1 MIEGKAFMKE
11 LSAATRLSGSGIRR
25 MFDLSRGMTDVISF
39 ILGEPGFDT
48 PKPIVEAAKRAL
60 DEGKTHYTDNAG
72 ILPLREAIC
81 ESLVPEGVQYAP
93 DEIMVCTGAM
103 QAIYLTMAVL
113 LNPGDEVLIS
123 DPCYANYY
131 GQVAMNYGVPVPVPT
146 YEKDGFCLTRENLL
160 SKLSPKTKAILI
172 NSPNNPTGAVY
183 SRESLGEIADLCR
196 EYDLYLIY
204 DAVYKHLVY
213 DGAEFVNI
221 AAMEGM
227 RERTIYIDSFSKTYA
242 MTGWRLGYLAGPREI
257 VSLMPKLQEFMPS
270 CISTFTQYAGIEA
283 LRACEQDI
291 ARMRSAYEDSR
302 RVLLERIRAIP
313 GLACSSPNGA
323 FYAFVNIAQSGMTSQ
338 DFAEQ
343 LLRRQRVVLAPGTA
357 FGRMGEGYVR
367 ISYATDPDSISRG
380 MDRLDRFMRSL

>member
-1 MIEGKAFMKE
+1 M
-11 LSAATRLSGSGIRR
+11 
-25 MFDLSRGMTDVISF
+25 
-39 ILGEPGFDT
+39 
-48 PKPIVEAAKRAL
+48 
-60 DEGKTHYTDNAG
+60 
-72 ILPLREAIC
+72 
-81 ESLVPEGVQYAP
+81 
-93 DEIMVCTGAM
+93 
-103 QAIYLTMAVL
+103 
-113 LNPGDEVLIS
+113 
-123 DPCYANYY
+123 
-131 GQVAMNYGVPVPVPT
+131 
-146 YEKDGFCLTRENLL
+146 
-160 SKLSPKTKAILI
+160 
-172 NSPNNPTGAVY
+172 
-183 SRESLGEIADLCR
+183 
-196 EYDLYLIY
+196 
-204 DAVYKHLVY
+204 YKHLVY

-367 ISYATDPDSISRG
+367 ISYATDPDSISKG

>member
-1 MIEGKAFMKE
+1 MY
-11 LSAATRLSGSGIRR
+11 
-25 MFDLSRGMTDVISF
+25 DLSRGMTDVVSF

-48 PKPIVEAAKRAL
+48 PKPIIEAAKRAL
-60 DEGKTHYTDNAG
+60 DEGKTHYSDNAG

-81 ESLVPEGVQYAP
+81 EKLVSEDVTYAP

-103 QAIYLTMAVL
+103 QAIDLALAVL

-131 GQVAMNYGVPVPVPT
+131 GQIALNYGVAVPVPT
-146 YEKDGFCLTRENLL
+146 YERDGFCLTKENIL
-160 SKLSPKTKAILI
+160 SRLTPRTKAILI

-183 SRESLGEIADLCR
+183 SRQCLQEIAYICC
-196 EYDLYLIY
+196 EHDLYVIY

-213 DGAEFVNI
+213 DGAEYVNI

-283 LRACEQDI
+283 LHACDQDI
-291 ARMRSAYEDSR
+291 VRMRNAYADSR
-302 RVLLERIRAIP
+302 RVLLRRIREIP
-313 GLACSSPNGA
+313 GLTCSSPNGA
-323 FYAFVNIAQSGMTSQ
+323 FYAFVGIAQSGLDAQT
-338 DFAEQ
+338 FAEQ
-343 LLRRQRVVLAPGTA
+343 LLQRQRVVLAPGNA

-367 ISYATDPDSISRG
+367 ISYATDPDSINRG
-380 MDRLDRFMRSL
+380 MDRLASFMRSL